1 MSRRLIAEEGL
12 LCGGSSGSAMSIAV
26 KAAKNLEA
34 GQKCVVIL
42 PDGIRNYMT
51 KFVSDNWMKVRG
63 FLPLE
68 NTHGHW
74 WWSNHVDEIPSN
86 ELITLKSTQTCKEA
100 ITTLNEQGVD
110 QLPVV
115 TDEGYFLG
123 LVTLETLVTQISGG
137 VSNDD
142 PVTKA
147 LFKTFRRVQNETN
160 LGLVSCI
167 LEKEPFVVVTKCK
180 NSYFKIILNIK
191 NYLIFPAIEVP
202 CSKPKEAVE
211 RILTRSEFLSYI
223 SNHDNDRNKVEKN

>member
-1 MSRRLIAEEGL
+1 VEGIGYDFIPTVLKHQFVDEWYKSNDTDAFPMSRRLIAEEGL
-12 LCGGSSGSAMSIAV
+12 LCGGSSGAAMSIAL

-51 KFVSDNWMKVRG
+51 KFVSDNWMQVRG

-86 ELITLKSTQTCKEA
+86 ELVTLKSTQTCKEA
-100 ITTLNEQGVD
+100 IVTLNEQEAD

-123 LVTLETLVTQISGG
+123 LVTLETLITQINAG

-147 LFKTFRRVQNETN
+147 LFKTFRRVKNETN

-167 LEKEPFVVVTKCK
+167 FEKEPFVVVTKR
-180 NSYFKIILNIK
+180 K
-191 NYLIFPAIEVP
+191 NYLF
-202 CSKPKEAVE
+202 
-211 RILTRSEFLSYI
+211 
-223 SNHDNDRNKVEKN
+223 